1 MPEHPQASAIVMIGR
16 WRVDPRADEIEADGV
31 VVKLEPLKMRLLMAL
46 AERPGEVVLTQELLD
61 TVWSGLIVTS
71 SSVYQGIAQLRR
83 VLDGADL
90 PAYIETVPRKG
101 YRLVAPVQH
110 VPRSTPATV
119 TPTTPEPAT
128 TDLPAPPLLDEPPP
142 DVPAAVVPAVDAPA
156 EPQSPARRRWL
167 LGVAAAGGAGAA
179 GTALWHY
186 VDSLPPPTPVRIAVL
201 PFADHS
207 KGAAEPALSQGL
219 ALDVIRALERF
230 PQVDVVA
237 AESALAVGDGDNG
250 IAQAVRRLQVGFVLL
265 GELVRVGARLH
276 VAVRLLSL
284 PGERVRWRRDFEQA
298 IDGVSLLPQVI
309 ASEAA
314 AALHLAPPQRPQAR
328 AAGPTEAYELYVL
341 GQHAWRAKTPE
352 AFAKARDYY
361 ERGIEIDP
369 AYAPNYVGLGWT
381 WLGQMTNGGGVD
393 WREAFARAAP
403 LFDKALRLDPDSAEA
418 LTAQGF
424 MQAQAGRYDE
434 ARTLFERARQ
444 LNPGYAQ
451 VHHSYGVAEFD
462 DGWPRRSIPH
472 FRRAAELNPLSLSP
486 VERLGFSQVAAG
498 QLPDAERA
506 YRRAIE
512 LEPQHP
518 NGYWGLGILGYAK
531 GALDVAVLNYREALQ
546 REARR
551 PFLWGELAWLYL
563 DLGLPDQAAE
573 AFGRAVALLPKSRWP
588 RIDAVYAWVA
598 RADHGAPPNE
608 LAMSAQQ
615 VPEDA
620 SAIDV
625 MLMRAMAGLPLD
637 EPLLQRALAA
647 QQALSVPLQQAL
659 WYVFQGHDSLLDLA
673 GVYVAMGRPERAQ
686 PHLDQAQ
693 QQLDRYQR
701 QGNVWHALHFHGAR
715 LQGLRG
721 DKEGALKA
729 LGAAVDAGCRRGWWL
744 RLDPAFA
751 GLREEPRFKAA
762 LARIDADTARQRAL
776 LKA

>member
-1 MPEHPQASAIVMIGR
+1 MPEHSQGSAIVMIGR

-31 VVKLEPLKMRLLMAL
+31 VVKLEPLKTRLLMAL

-61 TVWSGLIVTS
+61 TVWRGLIVTS

-101 YRLVAPVQH
+101 YRLVAPVRH
-110 VPRSTPATV
+110 VPRAGPAAATPA
-119 TPTTPEPAT
+119 PAFP
-128 TDLPAPPLLDEPPP
+128 DAPAPPLRDEPLP
-142 DVPAAVVPAVDAPA
+142 DVPAVDVPAPDVPTG
-156 EPQSPARRRWL
+156 PQSPVRRRWL
-167 LGVAAAGGAGAA
+167 LGIASAGAA
-179 GTALWHY
+179 GAAGAALWHY
-186 VDSLPPPTPVRIAVL
+186 VDSLPPSTPVRIAVL

-250 IAQAVRRLQVGFVLL
+250 IAHAVQRLQVGFVLL
-265 GELVRVGARLH
+265 GELVRIGARVH
-276 VAVRLLSL
+276 VAVRLLAL
-284 PGERVRWRRDFEQA
+284 PGERVRWRREFEQA
-298 IDGVSLLPQVI
+298 IDGVSLLPQAI

-314 AALHLAPPQRPQAR
+314 AALHLMQPQRPQVR

-369 AYAPNYVGLGWT
+369 GYAPNYVGLGWT
-381 WLGQMTNGGGVD
+381 WIGQMTSGGGID
-393 WREAFARAAP
+393 WREAYARASP
-403 LFDKALRLDPDSAEA
+403 LFDKALRLDPESAEA
-418 LTAQGF
+418 LTAQGV
-424 MQAQAGRYDE
+424 MHSQAARYDE
-434 ARTLFERARQ
+434 ARALFERARQ
-444 LNPGYAQ
+444 LSPGYAQ

-462 DGWPRRSIPH
+462 DGWPQRSIAH

-498 QLPDAERA
+498 QLQDAERA

-518 NGYWGLGILGYAK
+518 NGHWGLGILAYAQ
-531 GALDVAVLNYREALQ
+531 GALDGAVLNYREAL
-546 REARR
+546 RLEARR

-563 DLGLPDQAAE
+563 DLGLPDLAAD
-573 AFGRAVALLPKSRWP
+573 AFGRAVSLLPKSRWP
-588 RIDAVYAWVA
+588 RIDAAYAWVA
-598 RADHGAPPNE
+598 RPEHGPPPDE
-608 LAMSAQQ
+608 LALSAQQ

-620 SAIDV
+620 SAVDV

-637 EPLLQRALAA
+637 EPLLQRALTA

-659 WYVFQGHDSLLDLA
+659 WFVFQGHNSLLDLA
-673 GVYVAMGRPERAQ
+673 GVCAAMGRPERAR
-686 PHLDQAQ
+686 PYLEEAQ
-693 QQLDRYQR
+693 QQLDRYQH
-701 QGNVWHALHFHGAR
+701 QGNVWHALHFHRAR
-715 LQGLRG
+715 LLGLRG

-729 LGAAVDAGCRRGWWL
+729 LALAVDAGCRRGWWL

-751 GLREEPRFKAA
+751 SLREEPRFKSV
-762 LARIDADTARQRAL
+762 LGRIDAETARQRAL
-776 LKA
+776 LKT